1 MAGPHPL
8 EVLIVVR
15 IYGGELAKYN
25 NKLYTVILTE
35 RL

>member
-1 MAGPHPL
+1 MAGPQFL
-8 EVLIVVR
+8 ELLIVVR

-25 NKLYTVILTE
+25 NKLYTVILVE